1 MPLPMIQ
8 DIPKNK
14 LGIASS
20 TKIYGIASG
29 KGGVGKS
36 TLTAML
42 AVLSQKSQKSV
53 GLLDADLYGPSI
65 KKMLPEERLVKQS
78 DNMIEPALSKGIKT
92 LSLGHFRQESQA
104 SIVRAPI
111 ANGMV
116 QQFIHQVAWGELDEL
131 FVDFPPG
138 TGDIQLTLSQQ
149 LTFSGIILITTPQE
163 IALLDVVKAY
173 DMFRQLN
180 IPIVGLVENMSYF
193 ENGNEKTFIFGEG
206 RGREVA
212 RQWGIPF
219 LGQIPLDS
227 AIASSCDKGCFFEGE
242 MTKGQEAVCSIYD
255 NFVAQCSLREKKFE
269 IEGLDLLMNWNK
281 EALVNEKKDQEILNS
296 SQELKNSFQVGEVCF
311 PKEIYQ
317 IDKKTLGVLWQD
329 GCIQQLNLNF
339 LQAHCPC
346 ANCSTKENEKALE
359 KDFFGISGVHLVGQY
374 ALKIYFN
381 KGCNYGIFD
390 FSLLRELGNK
400 AVSYG

>member
-8 DIPKNK
+8 DVSKNK

-20 TKIYGIASG
+20 TKVYGIASG

-42 AVLSQKSQKSV
+42 AVLAQKSQKNV

-65 KKMLPEERLVKQS
+65 KKMLPEERLVKQN
-78 DNMIEPALSKGIKT
+78 DNMIEPALSKGIKI

-149 LTFSGIILITTPQE
+149 LTFSGIILVTTPQE

-180 IPIVGLVENMSYF
+180 IPIIGLVENMSYF
-193 ENGNEKTFIFGEG
+193 ENENEKTFIFGEG

-227 AIASSCDKGCFFEGE
+227 AIASSCDKGSFFEGD
-242 MTKGQEAVCSIYD
+242 MTKGQEAVVSVYN
-255 NFVAQCSLREKKFE
+255 NFVSQCSLREKGFK
-269 IEGLDLLMNWNK
+269 IEGLELLANWSMDDSFEQGK
-281 EALVNEKKDQEILNS
+281 SQEILHKA
-296 SQELKNSFQVGEVCF
+296 QKLKDNF
-311 PKEIYQ
+311 
-317 IDKKTLGVLWQD
+317 
-329 GCIQQLNLNF
+329 NL
-339 LQAHCPC
+339 L
-346 ANCSTKENEKALE
+346 T
-359 KDFFGISGVHLVGQY
+359 
-374 ALKIYFN
+374 
-381 KGCNYGIFD
+381 
-390 FSLLRELGNK
+390 
-400 AVSYG
+400 